1 MALRRARISALA
13 GSAAACLAAAP
24 ALAQGLS
31 FSGPSAGPLPPLQI
45 KPSTQP
51 AASSNAFMPKPPR
64 IPHTVATPVLV
75 GLAAALT
82 EKAAP
87 LSRGVAWRV
96 YATEP
101 DAEGRH
107 ALIEKSDQAQPALRL
122 KPGDYVV
129 TALYGAVA
137 QAQRITVSDVAS
149 HRFVL
154 NAGGLRLGAVVGAD
168 KTIPE
173 SLVTYT
179 VYKSEPERPESMPL
193 ASEVRSG
200 QIVRLAEGSYRVV
213 SRYGSANAVVQCN
226 VRVEAGRLTDATV
239 FHKAAAITMK
249 LVNEPGGEAIAN
261 TSWSIVDAKGEVVI
275 QDSVGAFPTVILAA
289 GDYTVIARHEGQIYN
304 RPFSVEPGRDREVE
318 VTAQH

>member
-1 MALRRARISALA
+1 MTERRALIHALA
-13 GSAAACLAAAP
+13 GLAVALFAPP

-31 FSGPSAGPLPPLQI
+31 FSGPSAGPPAPLQI
-45 KPSTQP
+45 KPP
-51 AASSNAFMPKPPR
+51 AQAVGSSSAFLPKPPHA
-64 IPHTVATPVLV
+64 P
-75 GLAAALT
+75 LAAAAPVSLGLTASLT
-82 EKAAP
+82 EKAQP

-107 ALIEKSDQAQPALRL
+107 ALVEKSDQAQTVLRL

-137 QAQRITVSDVAS
+137 QVQRIKFSDVAN

-173 SLVTYT
+173 PHVTYT
-179 VYKSEPERPESMPL
+179 VYKSEPERPEGMPL

-200 QIVRLAEGSYRVV
+200 QVVRLAEGTYRVV
-213 SRYGSANAVVQCN
+213 SRYGSANALVQCN

-275 QDSVGAFPTVILAA
+275 QDNVGAFPTVILAA

-318 VTAQH
+318 VTAQR

>member
-1 MALRRARISALA
+1 MAQRRALNRALA
-13 GSAAACLAAAP
+13 GLAAALLAPP
-24 ALAQGLS
+24 ASAQGLS
-31 FSGPSAGPLPPLQI
+31 FSGPSAGPQPPLQI
-45 KPSTQP
+45 KPP
-51 AASSNAFMPKPPR
+51 AQAVGTSNAFLPKAPH
-64 IPHTVATPVLV
+64 IPLAATAPVLV
-75 GLAAALT
+75 GLAASLT
-82 EKAAP
+82 EKAPP

-173 SLVTYT
+173 PLVTYT
-179 VYKSEPERPESMPL
+179 VYKSEPERPEGMPL

-200 QIVRLAEGSYRVV
+200 QVVRLAEGAYRVV
-213 SRYGSANAVVQCN
+213 SRYGAANAVVQCN

-249 LVNEPGGEAIAN
+249 LVNEAGGEAIAN
-261 TSWSIVDAKGEVVI
+261 TSWSIVDANGAIVI
-275 QDSVGAFPTVILAA
+275 QDNIGAFPTVILAA

-304 RPFSVEPGRDREVE
+304 RAFSVEPGRDREVE
-318 VTAQH
+318 VTAQG